1 MVGLR
6 SYPMNRSSTNVKLV
20 LGLVLLGLVGWG
32 LYVSIEFYEETE
44 ESGWSLD
51 ALRNPYL
58 AAQKFMTESSIEV
71 TDVDSLAR
79 LDELTNLG
87 TLFFS
92 DANQVQT
99 PRQLEQVMNW
109 LDVGGNVIYTADAVS
124 HDDDLLLREFSVD
137 VDWREFEVE
146 EETEEKTLSEN
157 LREYNRQL
165 ESGKS
170 REEIASS
177 FNDEEDFITLVQF
190 ADEIGDVEVA
200 FNDSK
205 VLSHPNISDSGSD
218 SGYEPFSWSYSEHGI
233 HMMQFEVGSGLLT
246 IISDPGVWTSYHID
260 QYDHAYLL
268 WLLSSGEGN
277 FAILRSVL
285 RDSIWVLMQ
294 RNATELL
301 IAAALLI
308 LIWIWRT
315 GYRFGRLLPDDLSQ
329 SRALGEHFS
338 SISHYLWHR
347 RQGEHLLEPLRARV
361 MRRASLTLGEF
372 SRVDQAAQ
380 FELIAQRCDL
390 NPEAIARAFGNND
403 FSEASFV
410 QTVRLLKR
418 IEQSL

>member
-1 MVGLR
+1 
-6 SYPMNRSSTNVKLV
+6 MNRSSTSVKLV
-20 LGLVLLGLVGWG
+20 LGLVLLGLIAWG
-32 LYVSIEFYEETE
+32 LYASIEFYEETE
-44 ESGWSLD
+44 ESGWSID

-58 AAQKFMTESSIEV
+58 AAQKFMTESDIEV

-79 LDELTNLG
+79 LEELSGLG

-109 LDVGGNVIYTADAVS
+109 LDLGGNVIYTADAVA
-124 HDDDLLLREFSVD
+124 HDDDLLLREFSIE

-146 EETEEKTLSEN
+146 EETEEKTLSETM
-157 LREYNRQL
+157 REYNRQL

-177 FNDEEDFITLVQF
+177 LDEEDDPITLVQF
-190 ADEIGDVEVA
+190 ADDIGDVEVA
-200 FNDSK
+200 FNDAK
-205 VLSHPNISDSGSD
+205 ILSHPYILDSES
-218 SGYEPFSWSYSEHGI
+218 ETEHKPFSWSYSEHGA

-246 IISDPGVWTSYHID
+246 IISDPGIWTSYHID
-260 QYDHAYLL
+260 RFDHAYLL

-285 RDSIWVLMQ
+285 RDSIWVLMS

-301 IAAALLI
+301 IAAGLLI

-315 GYRFGRLLPDDLSQ
+315 GYRFGRMVPNDLSQ
-329 SRALGEHFS
+329 SRALGEYFS

-347 RQGEHLLEPLRARV
+347 RQGSHLVEPLRARV
-361 MRRASLTLGEF
+361 LRRASLTLGEF
-372 SRVDQAAQ
+372 SRVDQARQ
-380 FELIAQRCDL
+380 FELIALRCDL
-390 NPEAIARAFGNND
+390 NPEAIARAFGSTEFN
-403 FSEASFV
+403 EASFV
-410 QTVRLLKR
+410 QTVRLLKH

>member
-1 MVGLR
+1 
-6 SYPMNRSSTNVKLV
+6 MNRSSTSVKLV
-20 LGLVLLGLVGWG
+20 LGLVLLGLIAWG
-32 LYVSIEFYEETE
+32 LYASIEFYEETE
-44 ESGWSLD
+44 ESGWSID

-58 AAQKFMTESSIEV
+58 AAQKFMTESDIEV

-79 LDELTNLG
+79 LEELSGLG

-109 LDVGGNVIYTADAVS
+109 LDLGGNVIYTADAVA
-124 HDDDLLLREFSVD
+124 HDDDLLLREFSIE

-146 EETEEKTLSEN
+146 EETEEKTLSETM
-157 LREYNRQL
+157 REYNRQL

-177 FNDEEDFITLVQF
+177 LDEEDDPITLVQF
-190 ADEIGDVEVA
+190 ADDIGDVEVA
-200 FNDSK
+200 FNDAK
-205 VLSHPNISDSGSD
+205 ILSHPYILDSES
-218 SGYEPFSWSYSEHGI
+218 ETEHKPFSWSYSEHGT

-246 IISDPGVWTSYHID
+246 IISDPGIWTSYHID

-285 RDSIWVLMQ
+285 RASIWVLMG
-294 RNATELL
+294 RNAAELL
-301 IAAALLI
+301 IAAGLLI
-308 LIWIWRT
+308 LIWIWRA
-315 GYRFGRLLPDDLSQ
+315 GYRFGRMVPNDLSQ
-329 SRALGEHFS
+329 SRALGEYFS

-347 RQGEHLLEPLRARV
+347 RQGVHLVEPLRARV

-372 SRVDQAAQ
+372 SSADQARQ

-390 NPEAIARAFGNND
+390 NPGAIARAFSSADYN
-403 FSEASFV
+403 EASVV

>member
-1 MVGLR
+1 MKRGR
-6 SYPMNRSSTNVKLV
+6 PYVKLV

-32 LYVSIEFYEETE
+32 LYASIEFYEETE

-58 AAQKFMTESSIEV
+58 AAQKFMTESGIEV

-79 LDELTNLG
+79 LDELSNLG

-146 EETEEKTLSEN
+146 EEAEEKTLSETM
-157 LREYNRQL
+157 REYNRQL

-170 REEIASS
+170 REEIANSLS
-177 FNDEEDFITLVQF
+177 DEEDSITLVQF
-190 ADEIGDVEVA
+190 ADDIGDVEVA

-205 VLSHPNISDSGSD
+205 ILSHPHILDSESDSGHK
-218 SGYEPFSWSYSEHGI
+218 PFSWSYSEHGI
-233 HMMQFEVGSGLLT
+233 HMLQFEVGSGLLT
-246 IISDPGVWTSYHID
+246 IISDPGIWTSYHID

-285 RDSIWVLMQ
+285 RDSIWVLMR

-301 IAAALLI
+301 IAAGLLI

-315 GYRFGRLLPDDLSQ
+315 GYRFGRLLPNDLSQ

-347 RQGEHLLEPLRARV
+347 RQGAHLVEPLRARV
-361 MRRASLTLGEF
+361 LRRASLTLGEF
-372 SRVDQAAQ
+372 SRVDQARQ

-390 NPEAIARAFGNND
+390 NPEAIARAFGSAD
-403 FSEASFV
+403 FNEASFV
-410 QTVRLLKR
+410 QTVRLLKH

>member
-1 MVGLR
+1 MKRGR
-6 SYPMNRSSTNVKLV
+6 PYVKLL

-32 LYVSIEFYEETE
+32 LYASIEFYEETE

-58 AAQKFMTESSIEV
+58 AAQKFMTESGIEV

-79 LDELTNLG
+79 LDELSNLG

-92 DANQVQT
+92 DANQVQA

-146 EETEEKTLSEN
+146 EEAEEKTLSETM
-157 LREYNRQL
+157 REYNRQL

-170 REEIASS
+170 REEIANSLS
-177 FNDEEDFITLVQF
+177 DEEDSITLVQF
-190 ADEIGDVEVA
+190 ADDIGDVEVA

-205 VLSHPNISDSGSD
+205 ILSHPHILDSESDSGHK
-218 SGYEPFSWSYSEHGI
+218 PFSWSYSEHGI
-233 HMMQFEVGSGLLT
+233 HMLQFEVGSGLLT
-246 IISDPGVWTSYHID
+246 IISDPGIWTSYHID

-285 RDSIWVLMQ
+285 RDSIWVLMR

-301 IAAALLI
+301 IAAGLLI

-315 GYRFGRLLPDDLSQ
+315 GYRFGRLLPNDLSQ

-347 RQGEHLLEPLRARV
+347 RQGAHLVEPLRARV
-361 MRRASLTLGEF
+361 LRRASLTLGEF
-372 SRVDQAAQ
+372 SRVDQTRQ

-390 NPEAIARAFGNND
+390 NPEAIARAFGSAD
-403 FSEASFV
+403 FNEASFV
-410 QTVRLLKR
+410 QTVRLLKH

>member
-1 MVGLR
+1 MKRGR
-6 SYPMNRSSTNVKLV
+6 PYVKLL

-32 LYVSIEFYEETE
+32 LYASIEFYEETE

-58 AAQKFMTESSIEV
+58 AAQKFMTESGIEV

-79 LDELTNLG
+79 LDELSNLG

-92 DANQVQT
+92 DANQVQA

-124 HDDDLLLREFSVD
+124 HYDDLLLREFSVD

-146 EETEEKTLSEN
+146 EEAEEKTLSETM
-157 LREYNRQL
+157 REYNRQL

-170 REEIASS
+170 REEIANSLS
-177 FNDEEDFITLVQF
+177 DEEDSITLVQF
-190 ADEIGDVEVA
+190 ADDIGDVEVA

-205 VLSHPNISDSGSD
+205 ILSHPHILDSESDSGHK
-218 SGYEPFSWSYSEHGI
+218 PFSWSYSEHGI
-233 HMMQFEVGSGLLT
+233 HMLQFEVGSGLLT
-246 IISDPGVWTSYHID
+246 IISDPGIWTSYHID

-285 RDSIWVLMQ
+285 RDSIWVLMR

-301 IAAALLI
+301 IAAGLLI

-315 GYRFGRLLPDDLSQ
+315 GYRFGRLLPNDLSQ

-347 RQGEHLLEPLRARV
+347 RQGAHLVEPLRARV
-361 MRRASLTLGEF
+361 LRRASLTLGEF
-372 SRVDQAAQ
+372 SRVDQTRQ

-390 NPEAIARAFGNND
+390 NPEAIARAFGSAD
-403 FSEASFV
+403 FNEASFV
-410 QTVRLLKR
+410 QTVRLLKH